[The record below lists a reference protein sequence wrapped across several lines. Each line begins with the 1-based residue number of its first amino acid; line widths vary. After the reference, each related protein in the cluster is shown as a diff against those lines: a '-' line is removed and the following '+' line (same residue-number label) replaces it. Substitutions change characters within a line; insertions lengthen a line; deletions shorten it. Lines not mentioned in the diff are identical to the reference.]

1 MNSTS
6 SSISRDLL
14 AAPYQLNIWIG
25 SFFCVMGNLGC
36 FGNLIVFSSFEFRK
50 RAYTIYFLMEAA
62 SNIIYFDF
70 LLLTRV
76 LQRGFQISI
85 TTRYNFLCK
94 IRQFDSVLNADV
106 TLTFFSLATIDR
118 ILSLQRS
125 NGNVTNGKC
134 IPLPGFYTYFDSYT
148 EVIFTAMFIPLVV
161 IVLAVLLLRSIRG
174 ITQRQVA
181 PTNTLSRT
189 ETVKGSDLQRMDSR
203 LTFMILLQLII
214 AITTRVPYAVQV
226 IYTNI
231 TQSWPNFYVSL
242 ITNRGFRR
250 RFINF
255 FRKLLTAL
263 YRREI
268 N

>member
-76 LQRGFQISI
+76 LQRGFQVSI
-85 TTRYNFLCK
+85 TTRYNFLSYRQWSNRIDLSHK
-94 IRQFDSVLNADV
+94 ICITCILFWVL
-106 TLTFFSLATIDR
+106 FFAHRL
-118 ILSLQRS
+118 ILYS
-125 NGNVTNGKC
+125 VTNGKC
-134 IPLPGFYTYFDSYT
+134 IPLPGFYAYFDSYT

-189 ETVKGSDLQRMDSR
+189 GTVNGSDLQRMDSR
-203 LTFMILLQLII
+203 LTFMILLQLFI

-263 YRREI
+263 YRREL